1 MKTFVTVLL
10 SFILGAI
17 CLYAWMAFSASQ
29 ASPSVVPIVV
39 SPAPTSTPVPAVEP
53 SPTPELVA
61 TKSAQEPLSEFGSI
75 SGTLGYPSEGIPPLE
90 VFAINKAQPTKFFK
104 VLTKQNQSTFTIES
118 IVPGTY
124 VVVAFSQGA
133 GGELVGGFS
142 KAVACG
148 LSVECTDHSL
158 VSVNVTAGKLSDG
171 VAVKDWYAP
180 AGTFPSR
187 PE

>member
-29 ASPSVVPIVV
+29 ASPSVLPIVV
-39 SPAPTSTPVPAVEP
+39 SPAPTSTPVPTLEP
-53 SPTPELVA
+53 SPTPEPVA
-61 TKSAQEPLSEFGSI
+61 TNSAQQPVSEFGSI

-104 VLTKQNQSTFTIES
+104 VLTKQNQTTFTIES
-118 IVPGTY
+118 IEPGTY
-124 VVVAFSQGA
+124 VVVAFPQNSAQLTGGYSQ
-133 GGELVGGFS
+133 
-142 KAVACG
+142 AVACG

-158 VSVNVTAGKLSDG
+158 VPVIVTAGKLSSG

-180 AGTFPSR
+180 ENAFPSK